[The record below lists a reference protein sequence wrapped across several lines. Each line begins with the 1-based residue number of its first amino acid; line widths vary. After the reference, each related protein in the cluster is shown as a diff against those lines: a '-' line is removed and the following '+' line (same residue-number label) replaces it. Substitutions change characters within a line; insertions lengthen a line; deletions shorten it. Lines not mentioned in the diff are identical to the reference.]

1 MLIKKS
7 VRQKIAAY
15 TIQFSLLIVLSIAS
29 MTTVLAQPGAKP
41 QTSPAPT
48 GPADVR
54 ARVTETMVDETVSGD
69 AAVEKMIAVYS
80 PKVRDLDV
88 VIGRLKGE
96 LRKGGTG
103 AGSLGNFVTDG
114 MRWQAGLKAGK
125 TMTLALMNSG
135 GMRRSAIGEGELRAR
150 DIFELL
156 PFENALVTVDLTGD
170 QLKKLLET
178 VLTSNEAQSGARIVY
193 KTTPEKKNEAQSIKL
208 REATGEQEI
217 DPAKTYTIVTID
229 YLYNVGGRYGILRE
243 GTNMKALGITL
254 RESIMNYVK
263 SETAAGRDI
272 KANLDGRFSLDRTS
286 SPTETKPE

>member
-1 MLIKKS
+1 MKKS
-7 VRQKIAAY
+7 VRQKIAARS
-15 TIQFSLLIVLSIAS
+15 IQFSLLITLFVAS
-29 MTTVLAQPGAKP
+29 VTAALAQPGAKP
-41 QTSPAPT
+41 QTPPA
-48 GPADVR
+48 PADVR

-69 AAVEKMIAVYS
+69 AAVEKMVAVYS

-88 VIGRLKGE
+88 VVGRLKGE

-114 MRWQAGLKAGK
+114 MRWQAALKAGK
-125 TMTLALMNSG
+125 TITLALMNSG
-135 GMRRSAIGEGELRAR
+135 GMRRSTIGEGELRAR

-156 PFENALVTVDLTGD
+156 PFENALVTVDLTGE
-170 QLKKLLET
+170 QLKKLLEM

-208 REATGEQEI
+208 REVTGEQEI

-229 YLYNVGGRYGILRE
+229 YLYNVGGPRYGILRE

-286 SPTETKPE
+286 SPTEPQPE